1 MLFHESGEF
10 FLARLALVP
19 EEAWGNATPC
29 PDWTVRD
36 VAVHVI
42 NGFRLVP
49 TLLAQEP
56 VNPADRNRDTLGGNL
71 TEAGSVA
78 LEAAAAALRRPGALD
93 AEVNA
98 PAGVMP
104 ARMFAMVRMA
114 DTVIHTWDMSSG
126 AGIVVSIPAP
136 LDMSHVWM
144 TVSAIRTM
152 ANILAG
158 ITPAGAFTS
167 ASKAPGRRSAAAAAS
182 RATLPASVRFPPS
195 VSLLRSAGLTG
206 SWARSVGTSR
216 KPLITCT
223 ATSRTVQSG
232 HGVPLPQASSGTKAR
247 RARKNSPDSWKS
259 IIGSTSV
266 SRFATVACTG
276 NSEG

>member
-1 MLFHESGEF
+1 LTVQANVENLETDVDPIMVFQESGEF
-10 FLARLALVP
+10 FLSRLALVP

-56 VNPADRNRDTLGGNL
+56 VDPADRNRDTLGANL

-78 LEAAAAALRRPGALD
+78 LEAAVAALRRPGALD

-104 ARMFAMVRMA
+104 ARTFAMVRMA

-126 AGIVVSIPAP
+126 AGIDTTIPAQLVEAVTMSSPPAFLEGARQAGVFGP
-136 LDMSHVWM
+136 LIEVDPGADKQ
-144 TVSAIRTM
+144 TVL
-152 ANILAG
+152 LALY
-158 ITPAGAFTS
+158 
-167 ASKAPGRRSAAAAAS
+167 GRRD
-182 RATLPASVRFPPS
+182 
-195 VSLLRSAGLTG
+195 
-206 SWARSVGTSR
+206 
-216 KPLITCT
+216 
-223 ATSRTVQSG
+223 SG
-232 HGVPLPQASSGTKAR
+232 R
-247 RARKNSPDSWKS
+247 
-259 IIGSTSV
+259 
-266 SRFATVACTG
+266 
-276 NSEG
+276 